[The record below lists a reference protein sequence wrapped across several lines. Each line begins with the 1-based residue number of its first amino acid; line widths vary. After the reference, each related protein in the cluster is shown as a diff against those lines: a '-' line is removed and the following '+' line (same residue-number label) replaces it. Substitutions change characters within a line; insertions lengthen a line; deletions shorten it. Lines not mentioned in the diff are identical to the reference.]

1 LIAAD
6 FKEIQDSQ
14 RLSGFRLA
22 RVTVRNVLAVLLN
35 RE

>member
-6 FKEIQDSQ
+6 FKEIQDGQ
-14 RLSGFRLA
+14 RLSGFRL
-22 RVTVRNVLAVLLN
+22 VWVIVRDVLAILLN

>member
-6 FKEIQDSQ
+6 FKEIQDCQ
-14 RLSGFRLA
+14 RLSGFWLA
-22 RVTVRNVLAVLLN
+22 RVIVRYVLAVLLN

>member
-6 FKEIQDSQ
+6 FKEIQDCQ
-14 RLSGFRLA
+14 RLSGFWL
-22 RVTVRNVLAVLLN
+22 VGVIVRDVLAVLLN

>member
-6 FKEIQDSQ
+6 FKEIQDCQ
-14 RLSGFRLA
+14 RLSGFRLT
-22 RVTVRNVLAVLLN
+22 RVIIRDVLAILLN